1 MTQQLKFKT
10 DPRSEFRMTV
20 LLATGQ
26 WSQKV
31 GGGGLCHTCTV
42 LGPAEIELY
51 ITRLYRHRVPIK
63 PRRIASKTHNETE
76 MEFNVTQLWRNRV
89 LFNSPNW
96 LAGQLF
102 ILVIGIGELHYVT
115 RFFDNQVLYILLFIL
130 NDSFLSFWLG
140 VMAEKNSQTWRR
152 REASFASRG
161 NMPTCFIVVIKQFT
175 TV

>member
-31 GGGGLCHTCTV
+31 GGGGGLCHTCTV

-76 MEFNVTQLWRNRV
+76 MEFNVTQL
-89 LFNSPNW
+89 
-96 LAGQLF
+96 
-102 ILVIGIGELHYVT
+102 
-115 RFFDNQVLYILLFIL
+115 
-130 NDSFLSFWLG
+130 
-140 VMAEKNSQTWRR
+140 
-152 REASFASRG
+152 
-161 NMPTCFIVVIKQFT
+161 
-175 TV
+175 